1 MATEAGDTVYN
12 PNSLI
17 IRGPAA
23 DPSIPEGFIK
33 VNDQLQRSQAA
44 PQPLPWWIAQADE
57 EAQRRRDRD
66 ELQAQINAQQ
76 QATSVQAARGIER
89 AMQLEGTLGFDADRK
104 RGVPIQE
111 ALMKWAPKMY
121 FKNPATVAGIARSF
135 AQSQPFTPTETTVGG
150 QRLIQVSPRQFRF
163 PPQQQPAVDV
173 NAPIPAVEVRSPS
186 GEVLGHAVRGSSGAI
201 HPISKT
207 KDNQQLSPSQKL
219 QVLRTQLTELN
230 KQMDNAIGDPESMK
244 SIKAQHD
251 IVMEA
256 ISELSPSKSKAA
268 AAPAKQ
274 SAPDKSEARKE
285 AESLIKSRPRI
296 ADQVRARFKQ
306 TYGEDL

>member
-1 MATEAGDTVYN
+1 MASEPGDTVYN
-12 PNSLI
+12 PNSLRI
-17 IRGPAA
+17 VGRGA
-23 DPSIPEGFIK
+23 DSSIPEGFIR

-57 EAQRRRDRD
+57 EAEARRIRD
-66 ELQAQINAQQ
+66 EAQRQANIEEQDP
-76 QATSVQAARGIER
+76 TGQAARGIER
-89 AMQLEGTLGFDADRK
+89 AMQLEGALGFDADRK

-121 FKNPATVAGIARSF
+121 FRNPAAVARISRDF
-135 AQSQPFTPTETTVGG
+135 TQSQPFTPTETEVGG

-201 HPISKT
+201 HPMSKT

-219 QVLRTQLTELN
+219 QVMRAQLTQLNDQLKYALGNPELKKSLTE
-230 KQMDNAIGDPESMK
+230 KRDA
-244 SIKAQHD
+244 
-251 IVMEA
+251 VMES
-256 ISELSPSKSKAA
+256 ISELSPSKSKADS
-268 AAPAKQ
+268 APAKQ

-285 AESLIKSRPRI
+285 AEALIKSRPRI